1 MRLIRREHRNG
12 ISLRNI
18 EAPFFAVPRVDNE
31 LAYRHYEIP
40 GLSELSRSCGA
51 NRQLILAAVERGDWL
66 LVVDSPFSPLSNDTF
81 GKYAHITGKG
91 WVGSFH
97 TERSHQPKSPLPEA
111 EPIAKAQ
118 PQEPGFYI
126 VPRST
131 TLEKLEA
138 QLFTSPRPAV
148 IEKFKALNPNLSQV
162 KAGQMIVL
170 SDPDNQQC
178 TREEALLMDAAAK
191 VNSALE
197 PLSPEE
203 ADFMAR
209 HRDEI
214 ESFLTYGATS
224 VGIGTSVFSKH
235 LEGVNSSLR
244 SIEALHQR
252 TFQQHG
258 HLRSPE
264 FFAER
269 KRLFSQLDVQLT
281 ALTRKGTGIP
291 DHPNLK
297 SALGISSRSL
307 VHRWTKAGAPEQIP
321 GYATH
326 IDGVAKAAK
335 YIRYGGWIGTAV
347 GGGASYM
354 KVQDVCTAGNA
365 EACEKVKFTETGS
378 FAGSVVGGAGSAA
391 ILTAPAVGS
400 VCVALGVP
408 TGGVG
413 TLVCG
418 LLVVGAISLTA
429 GTVGNMT
436 GEAIGEKIHEAIK

>member
-31 LAYRHYEIP
+31 LTYWHEIP

-51 NRQLILAAVERGDWL
+51 DRQLILAAVERGDWL
-66 LVVDSPFSPLSNDTF
+66 LVMDDPFSPLSNDTF
-81 GKYAHITGKG
+81 GKYSHITGKG

-97 TERSHQPKSPLPEA
+97 TERSHQPNSPLPEA

-252 TFQQHG
+252 TFQRHG

-269 KRLFSQLDVQLT
+269 KRLFSQLDAQLT
-281 ALTRKGTGIP
+281 SLTRKGTGIP

-297 SALGISSRSL
+297 SALGISSRSV

-354 KVQDVCTAGNA
+354 KVQDVCMAGDA
-365 EACEKVKFTETGS
+365 EACEKVKFTEGGGFAGGVAGGALASMALTGS
-378 FAGSVVGGAGSAA
+378 TVGVICA
-391 ILTAPAVGS
+391 
-400 VCVALGVP
+400 ALGVP

-413 TLVCG
+413 TLTCG
-418 LLVVGAISLTA
+418 LLVVGAGSLAA
-429 GTVGNMT
+429 GAVGGRG
-436 GEAIGEKIHEAIK
+436 GEAMGEIIYEAVK

>member
-31 LAYRHYEIP
+31 LTYWHEIP

-51 NRQLILAAVERGDWL
+51 DRQLILAAVERGDWL
-66 LVVDSPFSPLSNDTF
+66 LVIDDPFSPLSNDTF
-81 GKYAHITGKG
+81 GKYSHITGKG

-97 TERSHQPKSPLPEA
+97 AERSRQPKASLPEA
-111 EPIAKAQ
+111 EPIAKTQ

-131 TLEKLEA
+131 TIEELQA
-138 QLFTSPRPAV
+138 QLFPSPAPAV

-354 KVQDVCTAGNA
+354 KVQDVCMAGDA
-365 EACEKVKFTETGS
+365 EACEKVKFTEGGGFAGGVAGGALASMALTGS
-378 FAGSVVGGAGSAA
+378 TVGVICA
-391 ILTAPAVGS
+391 
-400 VCVALGVP
+400 ALGVP

-413 TLVCG
+413 TLTCG
-418 LLVVGAISLTA
+418 LLVVGAGSLAA
-429 GTVGNMT
+429 GAVGGRG
-436 GEAIGEKIHEAIK
+436 GEAMGEIIYEAVK